1 MEKILL
7 LATKNRKKQKELQ
20 ELLDDSGWR
29 VIALSDFPDC
39 PGAVENGRTF
49 EENARI
55 KAVAASTHTGLLT
68 LADDSGLEV
77 DALNQA
83 PGIYSAR
90 YARGKNSTDEE
101 NTAKVLAEMKDV
113 PGEQRTARFVCA
125 AVIARGE
132 EILFTTQQTVEGFIA
147 REPRG
152 SGGFGYDPIFYYPPI
167 GQNFAEIPSE
177 KKHSVSHRGKA
188 MRAAVEFLET
198 WSVNSCNRP

>member
-7 LATKNRKKQKELQ
+7 LATKNWEKLKELQ
-20 ELLDDSGWR
+20 ELLDGSGWR

-39 PGAVENGRTF
+39 PDAVEDGKTF

-77 DALNQA
+77 DALGLA

-90 YARGKNSTDEE
+90 YARGDDSTDEE

-113 PGEQRTARFVCA
+113 PDERRTARFVCA

-132 EILFTTQQTVEGFIA
+132 EILFTTRQTAEGFIA

-152 SGGFGYDPIFYYPPI
+152 SGGFGYDPIFYYPSF
-167 GQNFAEIPSE
+167 GQNFAEVPPP

-188 MRAAVEFLET
+188 LRAAVEFLQALIE
-198 WSVNSCNRP
+198 